1 MARLSLTPMVVF
13 SNSTTYIFFPATPW
27 TSSTD
32 VDFVRDSLETR
43 NMMAGNVMNIA
54 IGYQTCNTPDSPDAA
69 VALASVR
76 TSDGL
81 TWPVAY
87 TDQSAT
93 TNAKQFIR
101 GGYLVKNASDSTVR
115 QAWASG
121 MIESQKK

>member
-1 MARLSLTPMVVF
+1 MVVF
-13 SNSTTYIFFPATPW
+13 SNSTTAIFFPASGW
-27 TSSTD
+27 TSTQ
-32 VDFVRDSLETR
+32 DFDFLRDSLETR
-43 NMMAGNVMNIA
+43 NMMAGNVMSIQ
-54 IGYQTCNTPDSPDAA
+54 ITYQTCNTPDSPDAA

-87 TDQSAT
+87 TDESAT

-115 QAWASG
+115 QAWACG